1 MAEAIKWGLLVAGA
15 LLVIGL
21 IVALPFT
28 NFLDLSAL
36 TNGIN
41 TIVYY
46 AGDAF
51 HSARG
56 FINNFFSPF
65 GRSVLT
71 GLMFYLVGRWIITM
85 TIKLTVWV
93 YHFIFK

>member
-1 MAEAIKWGLLVAGA
+1 MSDAIKWGLLVAGA

-28 NFLDLSAL
+28 NFIDLSAL
-36 TNGIN
+36 TNNIN
-41 TIVYY
+41 GLVYY
-46 AGDAF
+46 AGDSFRA
-51 HSARG
+51 ARG
-56 FINNFFSPF
+56 FINNFFTPF
-65 GRSVLT
+65 GRTVLS